1 MERRQFLKT
10 GAAAGL
16 VGSTTLFEPLAKAEQ
31 INSASGTIPKRKLG
45 KTGEQLLVGNAI
57 NWGLRSA
64 TGSPLLALFVSSQE
78 HP

>member
-31 INSASGTIPKRKLG
+31 INSASGTTQSESWARR
-45 KTGEQLLVGNAI
+45 A
-57 NWGLRSA
+57 S
-64 TGSPLLALFVSSQE
+64 SFPLLALPESS
-78 HP
+78 